1 MCILCVCL
9 CRFESKLAR
18 STIIRIPYLLHQHLC
33 SSKIKQVTL
42 PGGDAGRIPE
52 ILRERAAGAGNA
64 LLRGGQGAQGRVGVE
79 GPVAPGFAGQ
89 AVLEE
94 HAWGEEVRG
103 FRELGKQESSNKAA
117 MNKTENGHEPNH
129 ASPTRMIES

>member
-1 MCILCVCL
+1 MFILCVCM

-33 SSKIKQVTL
+33 NSKIKQVTL

-64 LLRGGQGAQGRVGVE
+64 LLRGGQGAQRRVGVE

-94 HAWGEEVRG
+94 HAWGEKVRG
-103 FRELGKQESSNKAA
+103 FREL
-117 MNKTENGHEPNH
+117 ENRKFLTKP
-129 ASPTRMIES
+129 P